1 MEYRAALLASHGFA
15 SMAIDYLTAKI
26 TMETGK
32 MVDNQYFE
40 VHLTKLMFWLQG
52 NNVKKKRRWV
62 QLVSF
67 TSIAMLTTLGF
78 HLSFPSF

>member
-52 NNVKKKRRWV
+52 NNVKKKEMGSAC
-62 QLVSF
+62 L
-67 TSIAMLTTLGF
+67 F
-78 HLSFPSF
+78 HLYSNVAST

>member
-52 NNVKKKRRWV
+52 NNV
-62 QLVSF
+62 
-67 TSIAMLTTLGF
+67 
-78 HLSFPSF
+78 